1 MEQIMISIGQE
12 AAVVHQGT
20 WDDTIHYCFGYV
32 VTKVSP
38 TDQVTITH
46 TDGHERQFGKDGY
59 EIGISSTPSS
69 PSWLHRDTV
78 RFDVTELELRGLA
91 ARARRASLAAQM
103 INSIDKPKH
112 VTRHNSTKSM
122 HTVLDAMQKMIDDAR
137 KSVDSVDSV

>member
-1 MEQIMISIGQE
+1 MEQNMISIGQE
-12 AAVVHQGT
+12 AVVVHQGT

-69 PSWLHRDTV
+69 PSSWLRRDTV
-78 RFDVTELELRGLA
+78 RFDITELRGLA
-91 ARARRASLAAQM
+91 TRAKRASLAAQM
-103 INSIDKPKH
+103 INSIDKTKY
-112 VTRHNSTKSM
+112 VTRHDSTKAM
-122 HTVLDAMQKMIDDAR
+122 HTVLDAMQKMIDEAR
-137 KSVDSVDSV
+137 KAVDSVDSV